1 MLILSGA
8 LPACRQST
16 SAPAAAEP
24 ARLLTLWHTFNPDE
38 TPTLNRILAT
48 VRERD
53 PGLTV
58 QATVI
63 PFARAQNELRRAGT
77 ACGVGAPDLFRA
89 ELPWVAEL
97 VSRDLVHPVPRG
109 LIDESGYLAG
119 ARQAV
124 RYKGQ
129 RWMLPAS
136 LDCLALLH
144 NRALAPEPP
153 RTLKDLVRLARQLT
167 LDSDG
172 KRANEPGFTPA
183 KARQW
188 GLYVRGEA
196 YWFLPF
202 LWAEGGGLF
211 DPTSLDI
218 KINQPAAQRALGSYG
233 GLIRRLHAAAPNT
246 SPSDDYLEMTR
257 LFGRGKVAMIV
268 NGPWAISALLRE
280 PAFEDPRQL
289 GVAPFPRGA
298 KGEALAPF
306 SGHGYMV
313 SKCAKDPAAAWKLAA
328 ALAGM
333 EAQVRFAR
341 ESHLLPALT
350 AAYHQPG
357 VRDDPIVSAFAV
369 ALKSTRGR
377 PRHPAMARI
386 FDDFTPAVQAVLQG
400 DAQPAEALDGV
411 ARAWRRL
418 LGPALSAPDAGVSS
432 APSEEARP

>member
-1 MLILSGA
+1 MAFLLCS
-8 LPACRQST
+8 LT
-16 SAPAAAEP
+16 SAACKQTSPQRAKP
-24 ARLLTLWHTFNPDE
+24 RKLLTLWHTFNPDE
-38 TPTLNRILAT
+38 TPTLNRILASIQQ
-48 VRERD
+48 RQ

-77 ACGVGAPDLFRA
+77 TCGDGAPDLFRA

-97 VSRDLVHPVPRG
+97 VSRALVHPVPDG
-109 LIDESGYLAG
+109 LLDESGYLPG

-124 RYKGQ
+124 RYKGR

-144 NRALAPEPP
+144 NRALAPDPP
-153 RTLKDLVRLARQLT
+153 TTLDALVRLARQLT
-167 LDSDG
+167 RDSAG
-172 KRANEPGFTPA
+172 KQPDQAGFSA
-183 KARQW
+183 SSVGQW
-188 GLYVRGEA
+188 GFYVRGEA

-202 LWAEGGGLF
+202 LWAEGGVLF
-211 DPTSLDI
+211 DPTSLET
-218 KINQPAAQRALGSYG
+218 KINHPAAQRALERYS
-233 GLIRRLHAAAPNT
+233 GLMRKLHAAPPNA
-246 SPSDDYLEMTR
+246 SPSDDYQEMSQ

-280 PAFEDPRQL
+280 PAFSDPRQL
-289 GVAPFPRGA
+289 GIAPFPRGA

-313 SKCAKDPAAAWKLAA
+313 SKCAEDPAAAWKLAA

-341 ESHLLPALT
+341 ESHLLPALR

-357 VRDDPIVSAFAV
+357 VRDDPIVNAFAV

-400 DAQPAEALDGV
+400 DAEPAEALDGV

-418 LGPALSAPDAGVSS
+418 LGPALSKPDA
-432 APSEEARP
+432 PSPPPGEVVP